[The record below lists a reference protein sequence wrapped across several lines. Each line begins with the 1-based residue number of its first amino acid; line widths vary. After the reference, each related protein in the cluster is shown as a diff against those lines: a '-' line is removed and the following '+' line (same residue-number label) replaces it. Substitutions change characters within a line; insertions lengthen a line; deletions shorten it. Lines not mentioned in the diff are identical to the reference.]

1 MSEQHKIENPDKFEV
16 GKRVR
21 RVRESHNFTREK
33 FSEIISIS
41 PQFLAEIENGT
52 KGMSFETL
60 SRICRYYAS
69 ADYILFGRQSTE
81 LQTPAS
87 QALVSIPE
95 KYTEEVSTIMDALL
109 SITNKAEK

>member
-1 MSEQHKIENPDKFEV
+1 MSEHNMIEKPDKFEV

-21 RVRESHNFTREK
+21 RVRESHDFTREQ
-33 FSEIISIS
+33 FSEIIDIS

-69 ADYILFGRQSTE
+69 ADYVLFGRQSSE
-81 LQTPAS
+81 LSTPAS
-87 QALVSIPE
+87 QALVKMPE
-95 KYTEEVSTIMDALL
+95 KYSEEVSTIMEALL
-109 SITNKAEK
+109 SMANK